1 MKITSIASSS
11 AGCAYA
17 VESNGSVILLDC
29 GVSLKRIREAVPDLS
44 KVVACLVSHEHGDHS
59 GFLPK
64 LEKET
69 NIPIYCTEGS
79 KKRFSLSNMVNT
91 IRHTEYFDCGR
102 EFWVQPLRL
111 EHDVECFGFAIT
123 DTPANR
129 LLYITDTNIIG
140 YHKNE
145 YEKVDYKFV
154 GLTHLMIEANH
165 SFEHMIESSAFHR
178 KRSVENHLDIDS
190 VVEFVKR
197 HPDLQEIWLLHLSS
211 AHSNAEEFKER
222 VQSVAGCIVK
232 IAGE

>member
-29 GVSLKRIREAVPDLS
+29 GVSLKRIREVVPDLS
-44 KVVACLVSHEHGDHS
+44 KVVACLVSHDHGDHS
-59 GFLPK
+59 AFLPK

-69 NIPIYCTEGS
+69 NIPIYCTEGT
-79 KKRFSLSNMVNT
+79 KKRFSLSSLCREIKDRSFFNMSEIFST
-91 IRHTEYFDCGR
+91 YCFK
-102 EFWVQPLRL
+102 L
-111 EHDVECFGFAIT
+111 EHDVSCFGFIICDGQNELA
-123 DTPANR
+123 
-129 LLYITDTNIIG
+129 YITDTASVN
-140 YHKNE
+140 YQFK
-145 YEKVDYKFV
+145 